1 MRASTGSNQLLYET
15 ENVRSRLV
23 DGRTILLDIPA
34 GDYVV
39 FDRTATAM
47 WEVLR
52 TLPPARRVDALQV
65 RFNAPRD
72 RLAVDLDAFEQ
83 LCCSRGFLSTA
94 AHEGAPR
101 ARLRRWPRRAW
112 TLRAWWA
119 LAATT
124 VALHRNGFASVYRA
138 GALLPQRANAPID
151 EAALDRAECAF
162 LRAENFFALKTA
174 PKDCLPR
181 SLALYRFLTSIG
193 FRAEHCIGVMRYH
206 FEAHA
211 WVRCGDRLVLDSP
224 EFVAR
229 YTVLARM

>member
-1 MRASTGSNQLLYET
+1 MSQLLFET

-23 DGRTILLDIPA
+23 EGRTILLDIPA

-52 TLPPARRVDALQV
+52 TLPRAHRVDALQQ
-65 RFNAPRD
+65 RFNASRA
-72 RLAVDLDAFEQ
+72 RLAADLDAFEQ
-83 LCCSRGFLSTA
+83 LCRNRAFLSAT
-94 AHEGAPR
+94 AHEAAPR
-101 ARLRRWPRRAW
+101 AALRCLPRRAL

-124 VALHRNGFASVYRA
+124 IALRRSGFAAVYRA
-138 GALLPQRANAPID
+138 NARLPQRANAPAD
-151 EAALDRAECAF
+151 EDLLNRAERAF
-162 LRAENFFALKTA
+162 LRAENFFALKAA

-193 FRAEHCIGVMRYH
+193 FAAEHCIGVMRYH

-229 YTVLARM
+229 YTVLAWM

>member
-1 MRASTGSNQLLYET
+1 LLFES

-23 DGRTILLDIPA
+23 DGRTILLDVPA

-47 WEVLR
+47 WEALR
-52 TLPPARRVDALQV
+52 TLPPERRVDALAS

-72 RLAVDLDAFEQ
+72 RLAADLDAFEHMC
-83 LCCSRGFLSTA
+83 LGRGFLSTA
-94 AHEGAPR
+94 APEAEPRAPLDRAPR
-101 ARLRRWPRRAW
+101 HGW

-119 LAATT
+119 LAATAT
-124 VALHRNGFASVYRA
+124 ALQRSGFASVWRA
-138 GALLPQRANAPID
+138 YARLPQRASAPID
-151 EAALDRAECAF
+151 DAALARAERAF
-162 LRAENFFALKTA
+162 LRAENFFALKAA

-181 SLALYRFLTSIG
+181 SLALYRFLASIG
-193 FRAEHCIGVMRYH
+193 FAPEHCIGVMRYH

-211 WVRCGDRLVLDSP
+211 WVRCGDRLVLDAP

-229 YTVLARM
+229 YAVLARI

>member
-1 MRASTGSNQLLYET
+1 LLFET
-15 ENVRSRLV
+15 ENVRSRTI

-47 WEVLR
+47 WDVLR
-52 TLPPARRVDALQV
+52 TLPPAERIGALQA
-65 RFNAPRD
+65 RFDAPQD
-72 RLAVDLDAFEQ
+72 RLAADLESFEE
-83 LCCSRGFLSTA
+83 LCRGRGFLGSV
-94 AHEGAPR
+94 APEPVLR
-101 ARLRRWPRRAW
+101 EPLRRVPRGAW
-112 TLRAWWA
+112 TLRAWWT
-119 LAATT
+119 LATT
-124 VALHRNGFASVYRA
+124 TAALQRRGFAAVYRA
-138 GALLPQRANAPID
+138 YARLPRHRGPAVDETALRH
-151 EAALDRAECAF
+151 AESAF

-193 FRAEHCIGVMRYH
+193 FDAEHCIGVMRYH

-211 WVRCGDRLVLDSP
+211 WVRCGERLVLDAP

-229 YTVLARM
+229 YTVLARL